1 MKKNIIVLLMIST
14 LLLLISIFLIYMTKH
29 YKQTKMCN
37 SKISQEYIL
46 EIEKGDNLIDKKL
59 LLTSWKAYNKYVDAS
74 TELSISY
81 ANALEKTYFGLIF

>member
-1 MKKNIIVLLMIST
+1 
-14 LLLLISIFLIYMTKH
+14 
-29 YKQTKMCN
+29 MCN

-59 LLTSWKAYNKYVDAS
+59 LLTSWKAHNKYVDAS

-81 ANALEKTYFGLIF
+81 ANALEKTYFGLIFLILLQLALLYKVLKHNKFVERNKKP